1 MTKKP
6 IVDETL
12 LKHVAEIARLKLSEK
27 ELAALKPE
35 FKEILEMF
43 SLLEKVDVEDIEPA
57 FHPLELPSRMR
68 EDIPGDCLTQ
78 KEALANSQNTK
89 TGLFKAPKVR

>member
-1 MTKKP
+1 MAKKP
-6 IVDETL
+6 VIDKKL
-12 LKHVAEIARLKLSEK
+12 LKHVAETARLRLSEK

-35 FKEILEMF
+35 FKEILGMF
-43 SLLEKVDVEDIEPA
+43 SLLEKADVKDTKPA

-68 EDIPGDCLTQ
+68 DDTPRECLSQ

-89 TGLFKAPKVR
+89 SGLFKAPKVR